1 MAAVAVG
8 VARDR
13 VAHVGGVV
21 AVVVDLDEVDMAVHE
36 GDDALGVPVEGR
48 VLVAGPAAEV
58 HSKLFAACAIFRP
71 ETKDA
76 ELEVVS

>member
-1 MAAVAVG
+1 MIPTASLQLTETEAVTLSALIDIAVKS
-8 VARDR
+8 
-13 VAHVGGVV
+13 GGIQ
-21 AVVVDLDEVDMAVHE
+21 
-36 GDDALGVPVEGR
+36 
-48 VLVAGPAAEV
+48 VAGPAAEV